1 MSPVTATQFKDVV
14 GRVASG
20 VVVVAGLA
28 HDGPVGFTCQTFA
41 SLSLHPT
48 LVSFAAGNTGASW
61 PRVRDVNVVGVSVLT
76 DEQGELARLFA
87 TSGVDKFAHASWT
100 SAPGGSPWLDGA
112 LAHFEGRI
120 VGLTTHGDHDVVVVA
135 VDHAVAGSGRPLLY
149 FRGEYGRLA

>member
-1 MSPVTATQFKDVV
+1 MSPLTATVFKDVV

-41 SLSLHPT
+41 SLSLDPT
-48 LVSFAAGNTGASW
+48 LASFAAGNTGQSW
-61 PRVRDVNVVGVSVLT
+61 PRVRDVNVVGVSVLS
-76 DEQGELARLFA
+76 DGQADVARLFA
-87 TSGVDKFAHASWT
+87 SSGTDKFAHADWS

-120 VGLTTHGDHDVVVVA
+120 VALATHGDHDVVVVA
-135 VDHAVAGSGRPLLY
+135 VDHAVARSGQPLLY
-149 FRGEYGRLA
+149 YRGEYRRLA

>member
-1 MSPVTATQFKDVV
+1 MSPLTEPQFKDVV

-48 LVSFAAGNTGASW
+48 LASFAAGNTGQSW
-61 PRVRDVNVVGVSVLT
+61 PRVRDANVVGVSVLN
-76 DEQGELARLFA
+76 DQQGDVARLFA
-87 TSGVDKFAHASWT
+87 TSGADKFARVAWT

-120 VGLTTHGDHDVVVVA
+120 VALTTHGDHDVVVLA
-135 VDHAVAGSGRPLLY
+135 VDHAVAGSGQPLVY
-149 FRGEYGRLA
+149 YRSEYRRLA